1 MQANPRYKALE
12 LIQSRTPK
20 SPIDK
25 SRAPAELFAQHV
37 FNKRM
42 MQHYLSK
49 DVYLR
54 LQQCI
59 DHGEILTRDI
69 AGPIA
74 NAIKSWAMEHGA
86 THFTHWFQPLTG
98 MAAEKHDAF
107 LELSGDEAIYKF
119 TGEELVQQKPD
130 ASAFPHGGLRS
141 TFEARGYTAWDC
153 SSPVFIFETTYGKTL
168 CIPTIFVSYTGEALD
183 YKIPLLK
190 SMAVLDKAA
199 TAVCHYFDKSI
210 QRVMPTLGAE
220 QEYFLI
226 DESYYYLRP
235 DLMLTGR
242 TVFGSP
248 PARGHQIN
256 DHYFGSIP
264 ERAFAFMN
272 QLEKEALLLGI
283 PLKTRH
289 NEVAPSQFECA
300 PKYEEINVAAD
311 HGLILMDIIERV
323 AKQHHLCALLH
334 EKPFEK
340 INGSAKHNNWS
351 MNTDTGR
358 NLLSPGSNPRE
369 NLMFL
374 AFFTSVIRGV
384 YEYADLLQGS
394 VASLGNDRRIG
405 AREAPPPIISVFI
418 GSKLTKVLKDIE
430 TPPRRRK
437 ETRNNPYLKLGIS
450 KIPELLLDNT
460 DDNRTSPIAF
470 TGNKFEFRAVG
481 SSANSSRAM
490 TVLNAIVA
498 EQLIYF
504 KKKVDSKMNRG
515 RKKEAAILD
524 MIRENITVSK
534 AIRFEGDCSSPS
546 WIKTAGKRGL
556 SLIHHTP
563 YALDA
568 YLSEKTQTLFTQLKI
583 FTPNEIRARH
593 EVMTENYLNKVRIEA
608 EVISELTHTHVIPC
622 ALKYQHDLLENIRM
636 AQQAGL
642 TEASISGQIQLA
654 EKVGSH
660 INKILKLEA
669 SLQKHQT
676 LAKESNGT
684 QTQTAKYY
692 ADKIIPLFDEIRS
705 HVDRL
710 ELMLPDEMW
719 PLPKYREMLFSR

>member
-1 MQANPRYKALE
+1 MQTNPRYKALE
-12 LIQSRTPK
+12 LIQSRSPK
-20 SPIDK
+20 IPLDK
-25 SRAPAELFAQHV
+25 SKPPAELFAQHV
-37 FNKRM
+37 FNKKM

-49 DVYLR
+49 EVYLK

-59 DHGEILTRDI
+59 DHGDILTRDI
-69 AGPIA
+69 AGPTA

-86 THFTHWFQPLTG
+86 SHFTHWFQPLTG
-98 MAAEKHDAF
+98 LAAEKHDAF
-107 LELSGDEAIYKF
+107 LELSGEEAIYKF
-119 TGEELVQQKPD
+119 TGEELVQQRPD

-190 SMAVLDKAA
+190 SMAVLDKSA
-199 TAVCHYFDKSI
+199 TAICHYFDKSI
-210 QRVMPTLGAE
+210 KRVTPTLGAE

-242 TVFGSP
+242 TVFGAP
-248 PARGHQIN
+248 PARGQQLN
-256 DHYFGSIP
+256 DHYFGAIP

-300 PKYEEINVAAD
+300 STYEEINVAAD
-311 HGLILMDIIERV
+311 HGLMLIDIIERV
-323 AKQHHLCALLH
+323 AKQHHLRALLH
-334 EKPFEK
+334 EKPFHK

-351 MNTDTGR
+351 MNTDTGK

-384 YEYADLLQGS
+384 YEHADLLLGS
-394 VASLGNDRRIG
+394 VSSLGNDRRIG
-405 AREAPPPIISVFI
+405 AMEAPPPIISVFI
-418 GSKLTKVLKDIE
+418 GSLLTKVLKDIE
-430 TPPRRRK
+430 SPPRRRK

-460 DDNRTSPIAF
+460 DDNRTSPLAF

-481 SSANSSRAM
+481 ASANGSRSM
-490 TVLNAIVA
+490 TVLNSIVA

-524 MIRENITVSK
+524 MIRENVTVSK
-534 AIRFEGDCSSPS
+534 AIRYEGDCSSQE
-546 WIKTAGKRGL
+546 WIDIARKRGL
-556 SLIHHTP
+556 SMIHHTP

-568 YLSEKTQTLFTQLKI
+568 YLTEKTQRLFKGLKI
-583 FTPNEIRARH
+583 FTHTEIRARH

-608 EVISELTHTHVIPC
+608 DVISELTHTHIIPS
-622 ALKYQHDLLENIRM
+622 ALKYQRNILENVQM
-636 AQQAGL
+636 SQQAGL
-642 TEASISGQIQLA
+642 SEKSMEGQKQLA
-654 EKVGSH
+654 EDLGDK
-660 INKILKLEA
+660 INQLIELEN
-669 SLQKHQT
+669 SLQKQRQQT
-676 LAKESNGT
+676 EENSQSQIERAKR
-684 QTQTAKYY
+684 Y
-692 ADKIIPLFDEIRS
+692 ADNIIPIFDKMREI
-705 HVDRL
+705 VDEL
-710 ELMLPDEMW
+710 ELAISDELW
-719 PLPKYREMLFSR
+719 PLPKYREMLIS